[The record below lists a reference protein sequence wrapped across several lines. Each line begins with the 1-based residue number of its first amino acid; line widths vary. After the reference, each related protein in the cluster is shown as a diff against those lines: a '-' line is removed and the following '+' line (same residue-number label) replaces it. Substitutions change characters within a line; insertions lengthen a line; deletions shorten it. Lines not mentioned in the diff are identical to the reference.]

1 MVTVG
6 QLTGDATV
14 ARWSSGDRIWIW
26 NHRSAKV
33 YLFTPTTSAWTVFT
47 DVPSSSVSETQTS
60 DNLFIFDDEV
70 WLGGSGGAVRYDD
83 ETWIKYTSEDGLI
96 DGPITTIVKDRN
108 GALWFAGQ
116 HQGKS
121 GAARYDGN
129 SWRIFTES
137 DGLVGDNI
145 ANGLAADN
153 GDVWFG
159 TKHRVAGSGG
169 GLMRFDGRSW
179 TVYTTADG
187 LLHDRIYD
195 IGQTPDGVVWFG
207 TFRGLGRFDPDQN
220 QWAGYLPHPESG
232 APAQKVRTLSATRSV
247 WIGQAAPD
255 GGAAYFDGKSFDWF
269 SIKDGLASDGV
280 WEIFESRD
288 GTVWTGTLQ
297 GLSRYDGLTW
307 TSYSDVNS
315 SPASIQFHSIAETTD
330 GTLWMRGSGNTPVV
344 RYVPDRNG
352 PETRLQH
359 AVDRVSSMGNIHL
372 QWTGGDFWNKTPRDQ
387 LRYQYRIDDAPWS
400 IASIETAFTFTLL
413 SSGSYRFEVRA
424 IDLDGNADPT
434 PAIHAFIVEAPWWR
448 NPVVAGPGLLIIAFA
463 LFQSARVVQGKRRL
477 QDSVDALSS
486 ANNELFQVNVDLQR
500 EQVLERLRGQA
511 QGMQSSEDIGPV
523 VEAVY
528 RELSGLGLPLLASGI
543 SISVSETEVERWTTD
558 IEGRAQ
564 EPFNIE
570 WTPQGAGRR
579 GFFELVTKSRL
590 EGDDYFYL
598 HVEGE
603 EAKEFV
609 RVTIENGNPKWKDV
623 PEERWPQQVDRYG
636 VYFEG
641 GMVTMGSS
649 EPIAEEYLML
659 IKRFGEVFGYAHS
672 RYKEL

>member
-1 MVTVG
+1 MCRRTANPRLQTSTRHRTATSGLPRGVRACYGSTGRVGPGTPQRTALAGNNVFDILEAGADSLWFACGPEGISFFDGSHWRTHEGYSVFSLLKTEDGTVWAASGSDLLRFEDGRWQVVTVG

-255 GGAAYFDGKSFDWF
+255 AGAAYFDGKSFDWF

-463 LFQSARVVQGKRRL
+463 LFQSARVVQ
-477 QDSVDALSS
+477 
-486 ANNELFQVNVDLQR
+486 AN
-500 EQVLERLRGQA
+500 G
-511 QGMQSSEDIGPV
+511 G
-523 VEAVY
+523 Y
-528 RELSGLGLPLLASGI
+528 RIRWMRSHRQTTSC
-543 SISVSETEVERWTTD
+543 SRSTWTFSVSRCWSGCRVR
-558 IEGRAQ
+558 
-564 EPFNIE
+564 
-570 WTPQGAGRR
+570 RR
-579 GFFELVTKSRL
+579 GCSR
-590 EGDDYFYL
+590 
-598 HVEGE
+598 
-603 EAKEFV
+603 A
-609 RVTIENGNPKWKDV
+609 RTS
-623 PEERWPQQVDRYG
+623 DRLWR
-636 VYFEG
+636 
-641 GMVTMGSS
+641 
-649 EPIAEEYLML
+649 PCIA
-659 IKRFGEVFGYAHS
+659 S
-672 RYKEL
+672 